1 MKPLKIMF
9 AIICLLATV
18 VIQPGLADPPPG
30 TDAALNQAGNDMEA
44 ANQEVQKLR
53 DAWDKT
59 KLECTLYDRRAKR
72 AYQKWIK
79 SAKTLRVQAKG
90 AKEQADLEL
99 QLAIEKR
106 KLAFVLM
113 QEAIYR
119 QTALDARMK
128 ELDQQKDE
136 EAIRAKMK
144 DLETKLGP
152 RDSSP

>member
-9 AIICLLATV
+9 AIICLLATAV
-18 VIQPGLADPPPG
+18 LQPGLAVSPPG
-30 TDAALNQAGNDMEA
+30 PDAALNQAGKDMEA
-44 ANQEVQKLR
+44 ANQEVRKLR

-59 KLECTLYDRRAKR
+59 KLEATLYDRRAKR

-79 SAKTLRVQAKG
+79 SAKTLRAQAQTAREK
-90 AKEQADLEL
+90 ADLEL
-99 QLAIEKR
+99 QLAVEKR
-106 KLAFVLM
+106 KLAFVLL

-119 QTALDARMK
+119 QTALDSRMK

-152 RDSSP
+152 GASSP